1 MLSKIHHIQSPKLAI
16 QAGRG
21 LTLPKAIFPNNNN
34 KLRSRE
40 LVELF
45 GGSDEHA
52 KRKLYLIIRC
62 SLQKKESTANLVIT
76 RAPVASQVLGS
87 TPSGSEL
94 PKI

>member
-62 SLQKKESTANLVIT
+62 SLQKKESTTNLVIT

>member
-62 SLQKKESTANLVIT
+62 SLQKKESTTNLVIT

-94 PKI
+94 RKI